1 MAAVHGMGDL
11 PEKSVILIEEETG
24 AVKSMYALFL
34 ASESAAAGHK
44 VRYITS
50 RPPHEINH
58 EMEYLRLPQN
68 AMESVMIEEVPQ
80 TLLKETLE
88 SVTSRSGFSLVIV
101 DQFSLSFLAASLEEV
116 RESMSCLSKT
126 AQSGVIFLLLID
138 RGLLNGRHERLMEAM
153 ADGVIQITTVPE
165 GDKLKR
171 FLNIPKLKGMGLLD
185 KMLPFTVTGEGF
197 LIDTRERHG

>member
-11 PEKSVILIEEETG
+11 PAKSVILIEEETG

-34 ASESAAAGHK
+34 ASESAAEGLK

-50 RPPHEINH
+50 RPPEEVNR
-58 EMEYLRLPQN
+58 EMEYLHLPKK
-68 AMESVMIEEVPQ
+68 AIESVTIEEVPQ
-80 TLLKETLE
+80 TTLKETLA

-101 DQFSLSFLAASLEEV
+101 DQFSLSFLAASPDEV
-116 RESMSCLSKT
+116 REAMSCLSKA

-138 RGLLNGRHERLMEAM
+138 RGLLTGRHERLMEAM

-185 KMLPFTVTGEGF
+185 KMLPFTVTDEGF